1 MLERMDELEH
11 GDRKLHR
18 RNNLCR
24 SQLPRQNSILGGAT
38 AIRVTLIFIR
48 LPSAAEAVNRVRK
61 RIAAGGH
68 GIPEDTIRRRF
79 TLGLENLEKH
89 YKSAVDEWYIC
100 ESLEGTYRLVGSWNE
115 R

>member
-1 MLERMDELEH
+1 MLERIDELTRAKENFVVETT
-11 GDRKLHR
+11 LAA
-18 RNNLCR
+18 R
-24 SQLPRQNSILGGAT
+24 SYLAKFDNWKRDGF
-38 AIRVTLIFIR
+38 RVTLIFIR
-48 LPSAAEAVNRVRK
+48 LSSAAEAVNRVRK